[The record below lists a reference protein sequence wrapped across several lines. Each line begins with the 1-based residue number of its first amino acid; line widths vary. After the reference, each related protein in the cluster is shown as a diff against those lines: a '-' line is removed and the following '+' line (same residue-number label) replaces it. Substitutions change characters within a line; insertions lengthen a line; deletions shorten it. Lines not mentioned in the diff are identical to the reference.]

1 MQREYCDEQL
11 ATAIYTV
18 NRHAK
23 TAPDNKP
30 LYELKR
36 LALEKMILD
45 SRAKKIGLHFVKNPR
60 FSKQQSSV
68 LIQCA
73 DYYFHTLPK
82 KDDFASLPHLGHLDD
97 SYRNPQRKMSLNTAR
112 NVLKD
117 YLGIK
122 TQQIVKKETVS
133 TSNPKKKPLV
143 NNSSYFYGH

>member
-122 TQQIVKKETVS
+122 TQQMVKKGTGS
-133 TSNPKKKPLV
+133 SSNPKKKPII
-143 NNSSYFYGH
+143 NNTSYFYGH

>member
-133 TSNPKKKPLV
+133 TSKPKKKPLV
-143 NNSSYFYGH
+143 NNTSYFYGH

>member
-45 SRAKKIGLHFVKNPR
+45 SRAKK
-60 FSKQQSSV
+60 
-68 LIQCA
+68 
-73 DYYFHTLPK
+73 
-82 KDDFASLPHLGHLDD
+82 
-97 SYRNPQRKMSLNTAR
+97 
-112 NVLKD
+112 
-117 YLGIK
+117 
-122 TQQIVKKETVS
+122 
-133 TSNPKKKPLV
+133 LV
-143 NNSSYFYGH
+143 YIL

>member
-1 MQREYCDEQL
+1 MR
-11 ATAIYTV
+11 
-18 NRHAK
+18 
-23 TAPDNKP
+23 
-30 LYELKR
+30 R
-36 LALEKMILD
+36 LL
-45 SRAKKIGLHFVKNPR
+45 
-60 FSKQQSSV
+60 FSYSTQ
-68 LIQCA
+68 
-73 DYYFHTLPK
+73 

>member
-122 TQQIVKKETVS
+122 TQQIVKKEMVS

-143 NNSSYFYGH
+143 NNTSYFYGH

>member
-143 NNSSYFYGH
+143 NNTSYFYGH

>member
-73 DYYFHTLPK
+73 DYFFHTLPK

-122 TQQIVKKETVS
+122 TQQIVKKEVGS
-133 TSNPKKKPLV
+133 TSKPKKKPLV
-143 NNSSYFYGH
+143 NNTSYFYGR

>member
-82 KDDFASLPHLGHLDD
+82 KDDFATLPHLGHLDD

-143 NNSSYFYGH
+143 NNTSYFYGH